1 MSRREDGDLRPSV
14 RRSQKKDD
22 DREESQGEN
31 RERHQDE
38 TYEAEKYDFLTFMR
52 AAGFEEDELLA
63 VICELDA
70 YKSIPGTTLRR
81 YVNRVLSSVET
92 DCRLAFLKGVIVGT
106 AICENL
112 VAEEGDLDGRIDA
125 EVKRRL
131 QLILNDLDRV

>member
-1 MSRREDGDLRPSV
+1 MPRREDGDLKPSV

-22 DREESQGEN
+22 ARDESQDGNQEKY
-31 RERHQDE
+31 HDDK
-38 TYEAEKYDFLTFMR
+38 YEADRYDFLTFMR

-81 YVNRVLSSVET
+81 YVNRVQSSVET

-112 VAEEGDLDGRIDA
+112 AVEEAELDGRIEA

-131 QLILNDLDRV
+131 QLVLDDLERV